1 MHIFMTQDKQNT
13 NIEIIPPNKESFTE
27 SEEEKPTG
35 WKKWFYIIVS
45 IIMGIYVFIPEF
57 TDVFP
62 IIGWID
68 EGIAILILTYALNR
82 LGIKIPFLEHILNKK
97 KKHQSE

>member
-1 MHIFMTQDKQNT
+1 
-13 NIEIIPPNKESFTE
+13 
-27 SEEEKPTG
+27 
-35 WKKWFYIIVS
+35 
-45 IIMGIYVFIPEF
+45 MGIYVFIPEF

-97 KKHQSE
+97 KKPQSE

>member
-1 MHIFMTQDKQNT
+1 MTQDKQNT
-13 NIEIIPPNKESFTE
+13 NIEIIPPNKESSAE
-27 SEEEKPTG
+27 SQEKKPTG
-35 WKKWFYIIVS
+35 WKKWFYIIIS

-68 EGIAILILTYALNR
+68 EGIAIMILTYTLSR
-82 LGIKIPFLEHILNKK
+82 LGIKIPYLERILNKK
-97 KKHQSE
+97 KKFHSE

>member
-1 MHIFMTQDKQNT
+1 MIQDKQNT
-13 NIEIIPPNKESFTE
+13 NIEIIPPNQRSSTE
-27 SEEEKPTG
+27 SKEEKPTG

-62 IIGWID
+62 LVGWID
-68 EGIAILILTYALNR
+68 EGIAIMILTYALNR
-82 LGIKIPFLEHILNKK
+82 LGIKIPFLERILNKK
-97 KKHQSE
+97 KKHQSG